1 MCRFTIHIAIHLLN
15 YVLQPAAQYMTITEL
30 IAASYEMFGYIS
42 QRSIDKMRSAAQ
54 LEVSLVC
61 MIIIC
66 IHSVCTTNALLTA
79 GYYNSNYSINS
90 VHFFC
95 AYTYTCDY
103 HIYTAL
109 LATAQY
115 ST

>member
-1 MCRFTIHIAIHLLN
+1 M
-15 YVLQPAAQYMTITEL
+15 LQPAAQYMTITEL

-61 MIIIC
+61 MIIIR
-66 IHSVCTTNALLTA
+66 ILFMYTINALLTA

-90 VHFFC
+90 VRFLC

-109 LATAQY
+109 ATAQY